1 MKDIY
6 TDLQDVEVILLEEAQ
21 NSEQA

>member
-1 MKDIY
+1 MKDLY

-21 NSEQA
+21 DTEQA